1 MIYQLSVVLFDFT
14 DVRPFGGVARR
25 TKPSCAQV
33 LMEGTWHSGEER
45 RPAWDRPGTRG
56 SAEQAVLPVVR
67 VLGSCLL
74 EPMRFSPGG
83 PSSQR
88 REAHFPSPVL
98 KDTGSAVVS
107 NTTHSQPC
115 FYIFQWLRR
124 ILLSRHTKIPQN
136 SCVSVHK
143 VFWSP
148 AALVPLV
155 KAAFARK
162 LRSYERHHMTI
173 RARDTICVF
182 MEKAC

>member
-1 MIYQLSVVLFDFT
+1 MIYQVSVVLFDFT
-14 DVRPFGGVARR
+14 DVRSFGGVARR
-25 TKPSCAQV
+25 TKPSCAHV

-45 RPAWDRPGTRG
+45 RRVWDRPGTRG
-56 SAEQAVLPVVR
+56 SAEQAVPPVVR
-67 VLGSCLL
+67 VLGSSLL
-74 EPMRFSPGG
+74 VPIRFSPGG

-88 REAHFPSPVL
+88 SEAHVPSPVL

-124 ILLSRHTKIPQN
+124 ILISRHTKIIQN

-143 VFWSP
+143 VSWSP